1 MPGQDG
7 PYHHPG
13 RTTRLDGS
21 RPHNARRARRWIATL
36 TCCALS
42 ATTLMAWTPAP
53 ANAKVRANAGAR
65 RPSAAAATA
74 VFAGSKR
81 MSRSVRMQER
91 FAEWSL
97 RSNGIGWRSNGH
109 CSDRNRTDCTS
120 FEGMRWGSIDGLIDF
135 KQDSGCHLTVS
146 GGTER
151 GHAKGRYSHANG
163 YKIDIM
169 PTRCTDRHITRDYR
183 HVGVRGDGAEL
194 YRSREN
200 VVFAREDSHWD
211 LLFR

>member
-7 PYHHPG
+7 PYHHPE
-13 RTTRLDGS
+13 RVTRHDGS
-21 RPHNARRARRWIATL
+21 RPHNGRRARRWIAVL
-36 TCCALS
+36 TCCALAAS
-42 ATTLMAWTPAP
+42 ALMSWTPAG
-53 ANAKVRANAGAR
+53 AEAR
-65 RPSAAAATA
+65 RPTAAAARHTAA
-74 VFAGSKR
+74 VFAGSQR

-97 RSNGIGWRSNGH
+97 RSNDISWRSNGH
-109 CSDRNRTDCTS
+109 CSDRNRVDCTS

-135 KQDSGCHLTVS
+135 KEDSGCRLMVS

-163 YKIDIM
+163 YMIDVM
-169 PTRCTDRHITRDYR
+169 PTRCTDRHITRAYR
-183 HVGVRGDGAEL
+183 HTGVRGDGAEL

-200 VVFAREDSHWD
+200 VIFAREDSHWD
-211 LLFR
+211 ILFR